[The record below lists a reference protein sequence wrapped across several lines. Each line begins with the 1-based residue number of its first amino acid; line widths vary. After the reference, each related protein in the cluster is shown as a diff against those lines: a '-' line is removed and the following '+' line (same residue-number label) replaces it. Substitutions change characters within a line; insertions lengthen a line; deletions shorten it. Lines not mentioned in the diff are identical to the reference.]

1 MIMEK
6 GKDLLMA
13 YLAGLKKNQ
22 LFLDVFT
29 VFSKWG
35 TKTSPTG
42 EVTEKLSNSSA
53 DRTKIE
59 VKDTTN
65 FMNFTD

>member
-13 YLAGLKKNQ
+13 YLAGLKKKPVVPRCVYS
-22 LFLDVFT
+22 LY
-29 VFSKWG
+29 KWG
-35 TKTSPTG
+35 TKTPPTG

-53 DRTKIE
+53 DHTTIE

>member
-13 YLAGLKKNQ
+13 YLVGLKKNQ

-29 VFSKWG
+29 VFISGAQK
-35 TKTSPTG
+35 
-42 EVTEKLSNSSA
+42 VTEKL
-53 DRTKIE
+53 
-59 VKDTTN
+59 
-65 FMNFTD
+65 

>member
-13 YLAGLKKNQ
+13 YLVGLKKIQ
-22 LFLDVFT
+22 LFLDV
-29 VFSKWG
+29 
-35 TKTSPTG
+35 SPTG

-53 DRTKIE
+53 DHTTIE
-59 VKDTTN
+59 VKDITN

>member
-6 GKDLLMA
+6 GKDWLMA

-29 VFSKWG
+29 VFISGAHKG
-35 TKTSPTG
+35 K
-42 EVTEKLSNSSA
+42 EKL
-53 DRTKIE
+53 
-59 VKDTTN
+59 
-65 FMNFTD
+65 

>member
-1 MIMEK
+1 MEK

-29 VFSKWG
+29 VWG
-35 TKTSPTG
+35 TKTPPTG
-42 EVTEKLSNSSA
+42 EVTEKL
-53 DRTKIE
+53 
-59 VKDTTN
+59 
-65 FMNFTD
+65 

>member
-1 MIMEK
+1 MEK

-29 VFSKWG
+29 VFISGAQKHH
-35 TKTSPTG
+35 PR
-42 EVTEKLSNSSA
+42 EK
-53 DRTKIE
+53 
-59 VKDTTN
+59 
-65 FMNFTD
+65 